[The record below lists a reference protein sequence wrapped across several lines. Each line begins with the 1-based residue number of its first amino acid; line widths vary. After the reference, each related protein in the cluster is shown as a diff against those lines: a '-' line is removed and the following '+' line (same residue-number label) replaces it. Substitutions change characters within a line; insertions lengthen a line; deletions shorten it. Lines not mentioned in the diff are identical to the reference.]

1 MRGWRSSVFFWGIP
15 WLLFLGY
22 PLLGLLW
29 RGASG
34 SWQEWNSPVIWQA
47 IRLSLVTTSIATLL
61 VVLLGTPLAYALARG
76 RFVLH
81 RAAELLV
88 DLPMVLPPAVAGV
101 ALLLAFGRQSLIGGW
116 LEQLGISPAFT
127 PAAVVM
133 AQMFVAGPIYVRAA
147 RAGFAA
153 VDRSFEDVSL
163 SLGHSPMETF
173 FRITLPLAVPSLLEG
188 VVMTWARALGEFG
201 ATILFAGNFPGVT
214 QTMPLAIYTAMQED
228 LQRAVWLSIYLL
240 GVSLLLLAGV
250 RFLGGK
256 MYD

>member
-1 MRGWRSSVFFWGIP
+1 MRGWRISVFFWGIP
-15 WLLFLGY
+15 WLLFLSY
-22 PLLGLLW
+22 PLLALLG
-29 RGASG
+29 RGAAS
-34 SWQEWNSPVIWQA
+34 SWQDWSSPAIWQA
-47 IRLSLVTTSIATLL
+47 VRLSLVTTSTAALL

-76 RFVLH
+76 RFGLH
-81 RAAELLV
+81 RVAELLV

-116 LEQLGISPAFT
+116 LEQAGISPAFT
-127 PAAVVM
+127 SAAVVM
-133 AQMFVAGPIYVRAA
+133 AQMFVAGPFYVRAA
-147 RAGFAA
+147 RAGFAS
-153 VDRSFEDVSL
+153 VDRSLEDVSL

-173 FRITLPLAVPSLLEG
+173 FRITLPLAAPSLLEG

-228 LQRAVWLSIYLL
+228 FQRAVWLSIFLL
-240 GVSLLLLAGV
+240 GVSFLLLAIV

-256 MYD
+256 LYD